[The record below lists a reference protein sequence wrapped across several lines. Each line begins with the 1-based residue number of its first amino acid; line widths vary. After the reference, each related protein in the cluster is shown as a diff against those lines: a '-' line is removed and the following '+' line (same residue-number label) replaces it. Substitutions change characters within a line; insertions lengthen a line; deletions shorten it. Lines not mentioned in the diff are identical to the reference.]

1 MTKLKGEEYVDG
13 LVSSDNYK
21 QRLQELTNGM
31 LVVHNYA
38 KGLCFYV
45 FLSTSLH

>member
-1 MTKLKGEEYVDG
+1 MKTLKGEEYFDS
-13 LVSSDNYK
+13 LVSSEDCK

-38 KGLCFYV
+38 KGLVYIKD
-45 FLSTSLH
+45 L